1 MIQVYNKQTSF
12 VIIGNKHIAPFK
24 TETFPSRNAIIRSL
38 ERNGIVKVTEVAPIN
53 SNPVSPELFDYEI
66 KKNVETV
73 KIDKEI
79 KEEEKPEE
87 TTNENDVVEMNE
99 VDIPEQTE
107 EQETEQVAEETVET
121 DKEVKEEVKEDEAKP
136 KRKRRNTKKKGE

>member
-73 KIDKEI
+73 KIDEEV
-79 KEEEKPEE
+79 KEEEKSEE

-99 VDIPEQTE
+99 VDVPEQTE
-107 EQETEQVAEETVET
+107 EQETAEI

>member
-12 VIIGNKHIAPFK
+12 IIIGNKHIAPFK

-38 ERNGIVKVTEVAPIN
+38 ERNGIVKVTEVTPIN

-73 KIDKEI
+73 KVAKVGEKDEI
-79 KEEEKPEE
+79 KSEE

-99 VDIPEQTE
+99 VDVPEQTE
-107 EQETEQVAEETVET
+107 EQETVET

-136 KRKRRNTKKKGE
+136 RRKRRNTKKKGE